1 MLTVNTNKPYK
12 IYAEHGEFEALK
24 QFENIMNLDCV
35 VKGALQADFHVG
47 YTMPIG
53 AVAAVDGQI
62 FPSFVGFDIGCLDG
76 DTEYLTRTG
85 WKKIKDYD
93 NEEILQYNL
102 PTDTATFVTPLNYIC
117 KPTKGFYHL
126 LQMDGVD
133 QKLSADHKVLFFT
146 KSGKKYSPKIYTAK
160 QFVEK
165 QISLKKGIQGGFKTT
180 FDVAGILD
188 KNISDELIRI
198 IVMVSADGHIRKSG
212 KVELHFRKERKI
224 QRSQKLLDDAGIEY
238 TKTIGVDGSTFIYFK
253 HDDIS
258 SKELS
263 QFWDCSARQLKII
276 SEESLLWDGH
286 VGNREFFTTTN
297 KQNADLIQY
306 AFAVN
311 NVRCGLYTR
320 NDERENYN
328 AMYTVQKT
336 KNNYVAMSNIKNIE
350 FETSDENEYCF
361 TVPTG
366 FFVARRSNKI
376 FITGNCGMGAVKT
389 SFKLEDVK
397 TNSQNI
403 FDEIYKVIP
412 TGFNI
417 NVKSSRWSHNLKST
431 DALKEIYKKNG
442 DNSLGSLGSGNHFI
456 EIGHDENNEIW
467 IIVHSGSRN
476 LGHSVATHYMK
487 IASNSDK
494 AKEGAYGMDVN
505 SQNGKDYITDMNFCC
520 EYAIENRRQILHKVE
535 KVISNHCSGKMFYDS
550 IINRNHNHAELKDGL
565 WIHRKGATHA
575 EDGMMGVI
583 PGNMRDG
590 SFIVRGKGNPDSLY
604 SSSHGAGR
612 VMSRSK
618 AKENISM
625 DDFKE
630 SMDGIVAKVTN
641 GTLDESAFAY
651 KDIFEVMDNQKELV
665 DVVHH
670 VKPIINIKG

>member
-1 MLTVNTNKPYK
+1 MLTINTNKPYK
-12 IYAEHGEFEALK
+12 IYAEHVEYEALK
-24 QFENIMNLDCV
+24 QFEDAMNLDCV
-35 VKGALQADFHVG
+35 VKGAMLPDAHKG
-47 YTMPIG
+47 YGLNIG
-53 AVAAVDGQI
+53 GVVAVDGQI
-62 FPSFVGFDIGCLDG
+62 FASFVGMDIG
-76 DTEYLTRTG
+76 
-85 WKKIKDYD
+85 
-93 NEEILQYNL
+93 
-102 PTDTATFVTPLNYIC
+102 
-117 KPTKGFYHL
+117 
-126 LQMDGVD
+126 
-133 QKLSADHKVLFFT
+133 
-146 KSGKKYSPKIYTAK
+146 
-160 QFVEK
+160 
-165 QISLKKGIQGGFKTT
+165 
-180 FDVAGILD
+180 
-188 KNISDELIRI
+188 
-198 IVMVSADGHIRKSG
+198 
-212 KVELHFRKERKI
+212 
-224 QRSQKLLDDAGIEY
+224 
-238 TKTIGVDGSTFIYFK
+238 
-253 HDDIS
+253 
-258 SKELS
+258 
-263 QFWDCSARQLKII
+263 
-276 SEESLLWDGH
+276 
-286 VGNREFFTTTN
+286 
-297 KQNADLIQY
+297 
-306 AFAVN
+306 
-311 NVRCGLYTR
+311 
-320 NDERENYN
+320 
-328 AMYTVQKT
+328 
-336 KNNYVAMSNIKNIE
+336 
-350 FETSDENEYCF
+350 
-361 TVPTG
+361 
-366 FFVARRSNKI
+366 
-376 FITGNCGMGAVKT
+376 CGMGAVKT
-389 SFKLEDVK
+389 SFKIEDLK
-397 TNSQNI
+397 KNSQNI

-442 DNSLGSLGSGNHFI
+442 DNSLGTLGSGNHFI
-456 EIGHDENNEIW
+456 EIGHDENDEIW